1 MSELLVY
8 KASAGSGKTFRL
20 AVEYIKLLVQNPQA
34 YRNILAVTF
43 TNKATGEMK
52 ERILSQLYGIFTQD
66 KGSRVYLETI
76 CKELDLSPE
85 VVRSKAGEALLRLI
99 HDYSRFQVS
108 TIDSFF
114 QAVMRNLARELG
126 LGASMNIELDT
137 ASALNEAV
145 DKIVN
150 RLDRH
155 SPVFF
160 SLLEYIQELI
170 SDDKNWNI
178 IDSIKKFGQYIFNE
192 EFMEQRAAL
201 HEKLRQPDFFGIYR
215 KLLKRYKQAAEDPLQ
230 EVQEEFFNTL
240 ERHGLHPYDLKG
252 GKSSIASYFRKLK
265 DRNYSDAIRNKTVEK
280 SLADIAE
287 WKVAAK
293 SSATLSAETAKTL
306 QALLVKAEELRQKN
320 GRIIHSVTLS
330 MEYLHKV
337 GLLATIDE
345 EVHRQNVE
353 NNRFLL
359 AETNILLRQLVQD
372 ADSSFVF
379 EKIGTNIRH
388 VMIDEFQDTS
398 RLQWKNFRML
408 LLEGLSQGSDSLIV
422 GDVKQAIYRWRS
434 GDWSILG
441 GMSGQL
447 GAFPIRNETLQI
459 NRRSE
464 QQVINFNNRF
474 FTSAIQVLNAQ
485 HEAEQG
491 EPCTPLLNAY
501 NDVEQIFPKEKEG
514 GKGYV
519 KVSFMEGEKRD
530 TYTEETLKALV
541 EEVRSLQEKGVA
553 MRDIVILVR
562 TNGFIP
568 LIADYFEAHLPD
580 CPIVSNEAFR
590 LDASQALKILI
601 EAMRCLSNPDN
612 RIAFVNLIML
622 SYPHTF
628 SEGLLSG
635 DSRWDWQNIDA
646 DTLESFLPEEFIAR
660 QDELKQLSVYELLER
675 LSEIFRLH
683 LLSGQ
688 DAYLLAFFDAVLEYS
703 KREVGD
709 LDSFLSYWDGILHK
723 KTVPSE
729 EIEGIRVYTIHSSKG
744 LEFHTV
750 IVPFCHWKM
759 ENEMLVHTV
768 WCTPPVE
775 PFNRLNLLPVNYGSQ
790 MNESVYHA
798 DFLRERLGLWVD
810 NLNVLYV
817 AFTRATKNLIIMGQ
831 KRRNGGTVSKLMQD
845 ALQKM
850 GDFSIDLPF
859 EIGELYPTKRKKKE
873 EQTNLLVKSP
883 TDLRVN
889 YEIFRGDKL
898 EFRQS
903 NSSAAF
909 IRGEAEEDL
918 QESYIRQGNLLH
930 RLFSEIRT
938 AADVTRVLQRME
950 VEGLFTP
957 PLSVDS
963 IRKLVERALGNR
975 QAACWF
981 EPGWEVFNECTLV
994 YMENGEMKSC
1004 RPDRVMRRTDGSE
1017 VIVVDFKFGKPDE
1030 KYKKQVRKYI
1040 SRLQAMGYKQV
1051 SGYLWYVYKNKVEE
1065 VVYDED
1071 NK

>member
-52 ERILSQLYGIFTQD
+52 ERILSQLYGISVQD
-66 KGSRVYLETI
+66 KDSRIYLETV
-76 CKELDLSPE
+76 CKELDLSAE
-85 VVRSKAGEALLRLI
+85 VVRAKAGEALGRLI
-99 HDYSRFQVS
+99 HDYSRFQVN

-170 SDDKNWNI
+170 SNDKNWNI
-178 IDSIKKFGQYIFNE
+178 IDSIKKFGRYIFNE

-201 HEKLRQPDFFGIYR
+201 HEKLRQPDFFGSYR
-215 KLLKRYKQAAEDPLQ
+215 KLLKHYKQAAEEPLQ

-240 ERHGLHPYDLKG
+240 AKHGLHPYDLKG

-265 DRNYSDAIRNKTVEK
+265 ERNYSDTIRNKTVEK

-293 SSATLSAETAKTL
+293 SSATLSKETAQML
-306 QALLVKAEELRQKN
+306 QGLLIKAEELRQKN

-345 EVHRQNVE
+345 EVHRQNAE

-408 LLEGLSQGSDSLIV
+408 LLEGLSQGADSLIV

-501 NDVEQIFPKEKEG
+501 NDVEQIG
-514 GKGYV
+514 G
-519 KVSFMEGEKRD
+519 
-530 TYTEETLKALV
+530 
-541 EEVRSLQEKGVA
+541 
-553 MRDIVILVR
+553 
-562 TNGFIP
+562 
-568 LIADYFEAHLPD
+568 
-580 CPIVSNEAFR
+580 
-590 LDASQALKILI
+590 
-601 EAMRCLSNPDN
+601 
-612 RIAFVNLIML
+612 
-622 SYPHTF
+622 
-628 SEGLLSG
+628 
-635 DSRWDWQNIDA
+635 
-646 DTLESFLPEEFIAR
+646 
-660 QDELKQLSVYELLER
+660 
-675 LSEIFRLH
+675 
-683 LLSGQ
+683 
-688 DAYLLAFFDAVLEYS
+688 
-703 KREVGD
+703 
-709 LDSFLSYWDGILHK
+709 
-723 KTVPSE
+723 
-729 EIEGIRVYTIHSSKG
+729 
-744 LEFHTV
+744 
-750 IVPFCHWKM
+750 
-759 ENEMLVHTV
+759 
-768 WCTPPVE
+768 
-775 PFNRLNLLPVNYGSQ
+775 
-790 MNESVYHA
+790 
-798 DFLRERLGLWVD
+798 
-810 NLNVLYV
+810 
-817 AFTRATKNLIIMGQ
+817 
-831 KRRNGGTVSKLMQD
+831 
-845 ALQKM
+845 
-850 GDFSIDLPF
+850 
-859 EIGELYPTKRKKKE
+859 
-873 EQTNLLVKSP
+873 
-883 TDLRVN
+883 
-889 YEIFRGDKL
+889 
-898 EFRQS
+898 
-903 NSSAAF
+903 
-909 IRGEAEEDL
+909 
-918 QESYIRQGNLLH
+918 
-930 RLFSEIRT
+930 
-938 AADVTRVLQRME
+938 
-950 VEGLFTP
+950 
-957 PLSVDS
+957 
-963 IRKLVERALGNR
+963 
-975 QAACWF
+975 
-981 EPGWEVFNECTLV
+981 
-994 YMENGEMKSC
+994 
-1004 RPDRVMRRTDGSE
+1004 
-1017 VIVVDFKFGKPDE
+1017 
-1030 KYKKQVRKYI
+1030 
-1040 SRLQAMGYKQV
+1040 
-1051 SGYLWYVYKNKVEE
+1051 
-1065 VVYDED
+1065 
-1071 NK
+1071 